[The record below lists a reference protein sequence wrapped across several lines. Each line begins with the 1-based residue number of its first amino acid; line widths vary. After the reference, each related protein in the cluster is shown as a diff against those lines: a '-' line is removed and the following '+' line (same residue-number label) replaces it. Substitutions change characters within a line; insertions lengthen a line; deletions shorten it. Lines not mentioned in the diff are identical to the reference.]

1 MGASPAPDH
10 QVSRFAPERIYV
22 VRHPCAV
29 PDPLRLVAQGARPD
43 AGRWTG
49 QVHRPQRRVTTLV
62 GMPDDLQIPSPGPAC
77 AWPTTEDYP
86 WCSAC
91 VGPLG

>member
-62 GMPDDLQIPSPGPAC
+62 GMPYDHSRFLPQALPAPGRPRRIIRGARPA
-77 AWPTTEDYP
+77 
-86 WCSAC
+86 
-91 VGPLG
+91 LGH